1 LDTYSEKPHISM
13 PLFLEMLKAGFVI
26 DARAGGLVLGPT
38 QAEGGILLLVQG
50 KESFEIIGKIEGGSF
65 IVNATANRKNTDR
78 LEAMEE
84 SGKVGSLSF
93 ENYVVSTTSIIYNA
107 FATEQKFLWITGEE
121 FIVNPAAASAYIK
134 ELEELNF
141 IDNPYTAF
149 I

>member
-1 LDTYSEKPHISM
+1 MNTFSETPHIST
-13 PLFLEMLKAGFVI
+13 PLFLEMMKAGFII

-38 QAEGGILLLVQG
+38 QSEGGILLLVQNQ
-50 KESFEIIGKIEGGSF
+50 EDFQIIGKVEGGSF
-65 IVNATANRKNTDR
+65 IVNATANKKNSVR
-78 LEAMEE
+78 LEAMED
-84 SGKVGSLSF
+84 SGKIGSLSF
-93 ENYVVSTTSIIYNA
+93 ENYVVSSTSIIYNA

>member
-1 LDTYSEKPHISM
+1 LDPNSEIPHISM

-38 QAEGGILLLVQG
+38 QSEGGILLLNQTPDG
-50 KESFEIIGKIEGGSF
+50 FDIIGKVEGGSF
-65 IVNATANRKNTDR
+65 IVNATANKKNTAR

-93 ENYVVSTTSIIYNA
+93 ENYVVSSTSIIYNA

-121 FIVNPAAASAYIK
+121 FIVNPSAASAYIK